1 MNVSNTTQST
11 TISIRGLS
19 HDFGGPT
26 ILDNLDLDVSPGEFL
41 VLLGRSGTGKS
52 TLLRLL
58 AGLETPQ
65 AGVFEVPD
73 KIGVAFQEPR
83 LLPWKRAKDNVAYGL
98 TQCQKPAR
106 QKVADA
112 LADVELSSHADA
124 WPLTLSGGQAQRV
137 SLARALVTAP
147 TMLLLD
153 EPFGALDALTRLTM
167 QDVVLKLW
175 CAHKMTIV
183 MVTHDISEVV
193 RLADRVVVLD
203 HGHIV
208 TDLQI
213 TADRPRRTEDP
224 QLAAVTRQLAR
235 SLGLEY

>member
-26 ILDNLDLDVSPGEFL
+26 ILDNLDLDVRPGEFL

-58 AGLETPQ
+58 AGLETPR
-65 AGVFEVPD
+65 AEVFEAPD
-73 KIGVAFQEPR
+73 QIGVAFQEPR
-83 LLPWKRAKDNVAYGL
+83 LLAWKRVKDNVAYGL
-98 TQCQKPAR
+98 TKYQKPAR

-112 LADVELSSHADA
+112 LAEVELSSHADA

-167 QDVVLKLW
+167 QDLVLKLW
-175 CAHKMTIV
+175 RAHKMTIV
-183 MVTHDISEVV
+183 MVTHDISEAV

-203 HGHIV
+203 HGHIA

-224 QLAAVTRQLAR
+224 QLAEATRLLAR
-235 SLGLEY
+235 SLGMAY